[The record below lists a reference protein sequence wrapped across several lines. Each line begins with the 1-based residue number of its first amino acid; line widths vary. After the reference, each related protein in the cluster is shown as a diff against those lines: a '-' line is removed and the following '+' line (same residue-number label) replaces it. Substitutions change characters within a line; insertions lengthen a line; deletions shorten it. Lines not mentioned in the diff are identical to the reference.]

1 MLMKQL
7 FLVFLLLSAVLRCSS
22 PAYSNNEFFRILK
35 LIPVSDDGLDSDLYM
50 DLQKIRG
57 ISLVKL
63 HEQDAF
69 NGVYFSRVQNMIGDA
84 IECQTPRD
92 GELCDFHVVFPHDY
106 YWIGILYFFLDGSG
120 RIVKTTIEFD

>member
-1 MLMKQL
+1 MLIKQL
-7 FLVFLLLSAVLRCSS
+7 FLVFLLLSAVFRYSS

-50 DLQKIRG
+50 DLRKIRG

-69 NGVYFSRVQNMIGDA
+69 NGVYFSSVRNMIGDA
-84 IECQTPRD
+84 IEC
-92 GELCDFHVVFPHDY
+92 
-106 YWIGILYFFLDGSG
+106 
-120 RIVKTTIEFD
+120 